1 MRRQRANESKE
12 LHYGKRHSLKKN
24 NNNNNKR
31 TGS

>member
-12 LHYGKRHSLKKN
+12 LHYGKRHSLKN

>member
-12 LHYGKRHSLKKN
+12 LHYGKRHSLK